1 MRLNCELKKRITDNY
16 SEMIKNTDISI
27 LWRFINDNIFFV
39 DLTEK
44 VIIFSIHFKKFYVY
58 IGLFRR
64 ISNRNDNL

>member
-16 SEMIKNTDISI
+16 NKMIKNTDISI

-39 DLTEK
+39 DLTEE
-44 VIIFSIHFKKFYVY
+44 VIIFSIYFKKFYLY
-58 IGLFRR
+58 IGLFRW